1 VTRRA
6 AWVLW
11 CCLLPVTTGCTV
23 HQKFERQSVPP
34 AAVGTT
40 AMPLKLAVLSD
51 RSMTFDYPRIAYLR
65 AFVEVMNPGLA
76 DTLQTA
82 FSGRFQNVTVVD
94 TRADAQ
100 SADLML
106 SPSLELSDPLKLTIR
121 FVEPNSGRLVAELSS
136 KRPYK
141 NHAPGMYSKLG
152 TDLILFA
159 IVVAFPPSELYVT
172 HTIQKHDAE
181 RFNAIFAPAVAE
193 MVGDVADQA
202 SRDAALHAFAP
213 LRGAPGPPLKRL

>member
-1 VTRRA
+1 MTRRA
-6 AWVLW
+6 AWVL
-11 CCLLPVTTGCTV
+11 LGSLSLVTAGCTV
-23 HQKFERQSVPP
+23 HQEFERQSVPP
-34 AAVGTT
+34 IAVGTT
-40 AMPLKLAVLSD
+40 AIPLKLAVLSD

-82 FSGRFQNVTVVD
+82 FSGRFQDVTVVD
-94 TRADAQ
+94 TRAAAR
-100 SADLML
+100 SADLLL

-121 FVEPNSGRLVAELSS
+121 FVEPKSGRLIAELSS

-159 IVVAFPPSELYVT
+159 IVVAFPPSELYAT
-172 HTIQKHDAE
+172 HAIQKHDAE

-193 MVGDVADQA
+193 MVGDVAAQA
-202 SRDAALHAFAP
+202 SKDVALRAFAP
-213 LRGAPGPPLKRL
+213 AQGTPAQSLKRL